1 MSETTVAYQDQT
13 KIVVGKSATG
23 GALVGKPFAKGNPGK
38 PKGTIDRHVK
48 VERAIY
54 QAICNRSGTLVK
66 FIEQQLEENPLEVL
80 KLLVKLQPKQ
90 TSVTGQ
96 IQQIVFNVAPIG
108 VLPAKRIV
116 AEQEPNSNAT

>member
-1 MSETTVAYQDQT
+1 MAENTTAPLLESTLTEYR
-13 KIVVGKSATG
+13 SADG
-23 GALVGKPFAKGNPGK
+23 RLLKQRRFAKGNPGK
-38 PKGTIDRHVK
+38 LPGTTSKHAR
-48 VERAIY
+48 VENAIY

-90 TSVTGQ
+90 TQVSGQ
-96 IQQIVFNVAPIG
+96 VQQIVFNVAPVG
-108 VLPAKRIV
+108 TLPAKRIV